1 VIVEFHPPMDVDHIG
16 GRKALAARAE
26 AIVRRGQMRALAGF
40 SGPTVSE
47 AEPARSAPEAKLAQA
62 MA

>member
-1 VIVEFHPPMDVDHIG
+1 MDVDHIG